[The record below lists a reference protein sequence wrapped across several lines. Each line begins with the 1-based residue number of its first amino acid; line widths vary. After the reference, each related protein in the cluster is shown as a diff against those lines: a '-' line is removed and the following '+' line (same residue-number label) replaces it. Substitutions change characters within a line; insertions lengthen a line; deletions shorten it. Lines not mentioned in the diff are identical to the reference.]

1 MNYYAPRV
9 FITDPGMNAAI
20 DSQYSDAYP
29 LHCIYHIS
37 QNLLFNLK
45 LYNLYYYATIESDHL
60 VNNKPAEEGYDS
72 QQIHLTSL
80 LEDLSSSDVIKT
92 YKIQRRHCIHNN
104 FVIILADRSHFCTC
118 MLLINCGLICRH
130 FWHVMAIDGEAF
142 FHITLIPRRWY
153 NDEKME
159 DFELDEQPYMMN
171 TGAIQSDDDHVPCP
185 KLFPMREIPKIRGND
200 VFCPEVRLAVQK

>member
-1 MNYYAPRV
+1 MAAFTLQPTNYYAPRV

-104 FVIILADRSHFCTC
+104 FVIILADRSHFC
-118 MLLINCGLICRH
+118 
-130 FWHVMAIDGEAF
+130 
-142 FHITLIPRRWY
+142 Y
-153 NDEKME
+153 
-159 DFELDEQPYMMN
+159 
-171 TGAIQSDDDHVPCP
+171 
-185 KLFPMREIPKIRGND
+185 
-200 VFCPEVRLAVQK
+200 